1 VEPNQDTAMSVSPE
15 LVLVDPELASRARA
29 ALPDRP
35 WPAPVRIEP
44 RPRAVPRGGIPVFA
58 TYWTFGLALI
68 LVVFGLTLIS
78 TNDRPTFAAEGE
90 SNRAAVPSKTTPK
103 TTPKTTSP
111 SAPRVRKTRKATG
124 KAPPKKTA
132 QTRTA
137 RPQPQPSSQPKRAAP
152 ARRPVRQAG
161 FRPARIFSWPPH
173 AGASYYQ
180 VTFARNGKPFY
191 RTQTNNARLQLPQG
205 VRFTAGRYR
214 WTVRPAIAS
223 DLGIQLAR
231 PIVDSTF
238 EVSGD

>member
-1 VEPNQDTAMSVSPE
+1 MSVSPE
-15 LVLVDPELASRARA
+15 LVLVDPELAARARA
-29 ALPDRP
+29 GLPDRP

-44 RPRAVPRGGIPVFA
+44 RPRAAPRSGVPTFA
-58 TYWTFGLALI
+58 TYWTFGLVLI

-90 SNRAAVPSKTTPK
+90 PNQAAVPPKATPK
-103 TTPKTTSP
+103 TTPKTTPP
-111 SAPRVRKTRKATG
+111 SAPRVRKARTATA

-137 RPQPQPSSQPKRAAP
+137 RPQPQPTRPQPQPSSQPKRAAP
-152 ARRPVRQAG
+152 ARRPVRPAG

-180 VTFARNGKPFY
+180 VTFARNGNPFY
-191 RTQTNNARLQLPQG
+191 RTRTNNARLRLPQG

-238 EVSGD
+238 EVSGN

>member
-15 LVLVDPELASRARA
+15 LVLVDPELAARARA

-44 RPRAVPRGGIPVFA
+44 RPRAAPRSGVPVFA

-78 TNDRPTFAAEGE
+78 TNDRPTFAAESE
-90 SNRAAVPSKTTPK
+90 PNRAAVPPK
-103 TTPKTTSP
+103 TTPGTTPKRTPP
-111 SAPRVRKTRKATG
+111 SAPRVRKARTATG

-180 VTFARNGKPFY
+180 VTFARNGNPFY
-191 RTQTNNARLQLPQG
+191 RTQTNNARLRLPQG